1 MIKFNGALLRY
12 KSGKHWEKKLF
23 LKKYF
28 NFSWQSNE
36 NDCHWYWSLHW
47 FFVICFELSCF
58 IVKKNYFF
66 SSAAFSMLHLTET
79 LWRCWQRTIHNY
91 IRIAFGFQLFTH
103 FVCKTSAAF
112 WSISELHSGSGGSGG
127 SDVPAQWGPFEC
139 AQVNGMAAC
148 SLNTSAQC
156 THAWRSHIYLFLA
169 FSPRGLCVKK
179 RFSISLKSWAHFGH
193 KQGSIYIVKHI
204 KHQQMHFV

>member
-66 SSAAFSMLHLTET
+66 FRVQHFLCSTWRRHCDVVGSGPFITTYASLSDSSYSL
-79 LWRCWQRTIHNY
+79 
-91 IRIAFGFQLFTH
+91 
-103 FVCKTSAAF
+103 
-112 WSISELHSGSGGSGG
+112 ISYARRALHSGASRSCTVVVVEAVGAMFRHSGAHLNVLKSMGWP
-127 SDVPAQWGPFEC
+127 PAHLTPPPSALMHGALIFIYSWPFHL
-139 AQVNGMAAC
+139 AAFV
-148 SLNTSAQC
+148 
-156 THAWRSHIYLFLA
+156 WRSVLA
-169 FSPRGLCVKK
+169 
-179 RFSISLKSWAHFGH
+179 SLWRAEHTLGINRAAFT
-193 KQGSIYIVKHI
+193 
-204 KHQQMHFV
+204 